1 VSHVEQELLT
11 LPGFSGVR
19 FLVFSVMFCGS
30 LFVLLAIV
38 LSVLRFMASDYPFG
52 IFKRFLKGSVCPC
65 IVLEQKM
72 VNEPAR

>member
-1 VSHVEQELLT
+1 MSHVEQELLT

-30 LFVLLAIV
+30 LFVFLAIV

-52 IFKRFLKGSVCPC
+52 IFKRFLKGSVCFVFVKY
-65 IVLEQKM
+65 IMTFQ
-72 VNEPAR
+72 